1 MSQYSVIA
9 GQEVCK
15 FDVSWINQTVL
26 FWKIEADFLP
36 LYLYLYIWI

>member
-1 MSQYSVIA
+1 MSQYLVIA

-15 FDVSWINQTVL
+15 FDVSWIQTVL

>member
-1 MSQYSVIA
+1 MSQYSVIV

-15 FDVSWINQTVL
+15 FDVSWIQTVL

-36 LYLYLYIWI
+36 LYLLWI